1 MDYEVAAIAKCLK
14 GSALRF
20 SARGDSVAGKKPNLG
35 SEFRILPNSS
45 GVGEI
50 RIGGDTIKVSV
61 SGKFRPL
68 SAIAFDAH
76 DRGMKRQR
84 NSTRN
89 RATSLRPAHV
99 VRLLRNQE
107 ANQAKE
113 ILMKL
118 KSIDESVEII
128 AREMA
133 KRAKGKQ

>member
-1 MDYEVAAIAKCLK
+1 
-14 GSALRF
+14 
-20 SARGDSVAGKKPNLG
+20 
-35 SEFRILPNSS
+35 
-45 GVGEI
+45 
-50 RIGGDTIKVSV
+50 
-61 SGKFRPL
+61 
-68 SAIAFDAH
+68 
-76 DRGMKRQR
+76 MKRQR